1 MVVMLVVGLWC
12 IVWFGL
18 VCYELMCGVVVL
30 YVLIIVIVYELLFV
44 WFDVLCYVMLV
55 FNNWVLYWI
64 VLFVMLCDWLYVELC
79 LLILCCSVFVWFGFL
94 VVYFGYM
101 FVCGVVEDWY
111 FYLFVDLWLYGY
123 LFVVI

>member
-1 MVVMLVVGLWC
+1 MLVVGLWC
-12 IVWFGL
+12 IVCFGL